1 MQELGK
7 INGMRELGTI
17 AWRVT
22 FLSLLVV
29 ATAGAQQDNWYT
41 NSFYLLHEDHHTVAT
56 AAVGADADPLLT
68 EQLVNLSR
76 PDMIQI
82 HAKGNPGWTTY
93 PSKIGHVPPKL
104 ARDVLGL
111 WRDIARRNGY
121 HFSIYYNIGR
131 DGEIMR
137 RQPQWNRSK
146 HDGSEWERAL
156 CYHSGVAES
165 YIWPMLKEIM
175 AGYDPDGFWLD
186 GSVFTISL
194 CYCPSCRERFKRQT
208 DMELPENES
217 EPGWSQFHEMQRQI
231 YREFINNTCKLI
243 HSTDPD
249 CLVSFNWAYSVRM
262 PEKPDPGIAYLTGD
276 IANRV
281 EGLSLEAHWYDG
293 VGIPFD
299 LMTTG
304 YAFEQPDGM
313 PMRKVPKARPQMEQE
328 MAIVVA
334 NGGRFNLWD
343 NPSATSGLDPN
354 MHQFYSKIVQPFLR
368 SRQRWCL
375 GSKRLA
381 DVSLFH
387 GAAAHYALAEST
399 VRSFNKANN
408 RIDGAA
414 AILPR
419 LHLNYEMVGDW
430 RLHVQDVC
438 SPLLLVE
445 HPKKLTDKDID
456 GIIQLIKA
464 GGNVLVTGMGVQQDR
479 RLLSVFGIAK
489 VGHSQSPEN
498 LTSTI
503 NGRDYPFRH
512 YLYKVTTGMAE
523 TLLTVT
529 DAGGEVWPLLT
540 ANSYGEGTAYY
551 VAIPLLSAHGEQTP
565 PLEMVRDVMTAMVPP
580 EKRLVTTEAPDH
592 VEVVL
597 RQKNSQ
603 YILHEVNMAKGQR
616 TYSPQ
621 RPGAYRPVTIHSFAP
636 VKPHKT
642 SIRVPSRP
650 KRITMQ
656 PGDTE
661 IKNWGYVEGRVE
673 LVVPAFDVHQMVVVQ
688 L

>member
-7 INGMRELGTI
+7 INGKRGINT
-17 AWRVT
+17 VT
-22 FLSLLVV
+22 WHVALLSLLAVG
-29 ATAGAQQDNWYT
+29 TAAAQQHNWYT
-41 NSFYLLHEDHHTVAT
+41 NSFYLLHEDHHTVPT
-56 AAVGADADPLLT
+56 AAVGADADPRLT
-68 EQLVNLSR
+68 EQLVNISR

-111 WRDIARRNGY
+111 WRDIAHRNGY

-131 DGEIMR
+131 DGEIMK
-137 RQPQWNRSK
+137 RQAQWNRSK
-146 HDGSEWERAL
+146 HNGREWERAL
-156 CYHSGVAES
+156 CYHSGVAEG

-186 GSVFTISL
+186 GSVFTIYM
-194 CYCPSCRERFKRQT
+194 CYCQSCQERFKRQT
-208 DMELPENES
+208 GMELPENER
-217 EPGWSQFHEMQRQI
+217 EPGWPQFHEMQRQI

-243 HSTDPD
+243 HSIDPE

-262 PEKPDPGIAYLTGD
+262 PEKPDPGIGYLTGD

-293 VGIPFD
+293 VGVPFD

-304 YAFEQPDGM
+304 HTFVKPDGM

-343 NPSATSGLDPN
+343 NPSSTSGIDPN
-354 MHQFYSKIVQPFLR
+354 MHQFYSKVVQPFLR

-381 DVSLFH
+381 DISLFH
-387 GAAAHYALAEST
+387 GAAAQYALGEST

-408 RIDGAA
+408 RIEGAA
-414 AILPR
+414 NMLPR

-438 SPLLLVE
+438 SPLLIVE
-445 HPKKLTDKDID
+445 HPKKLTDKDVD
-456 GIIQLIKA
+456 GIIRFIKA
-464 GGNVLVTGMGVQQDR
+464 GGNVLVTGMGIQQDR
-479 RLLSVFGIAK
+479 RLLLVFGLTE
-489 VGHSQSPEN
+489 VGNPQSPET
-498 LTSTI
+498 LASTI
-503 NGRDYPFRH
+503 NGRDYRFEH
-512 YLYKVTTGMAE
+512 YLYKVETCMAK

-529 DAGGEVWPLLT
+529 DGGGKVWPLLT
-540 ANSYGEGTAYY
+540 AHGYGEGTAYY
-551 VAIPLLSAHGEQTP
+551 VAIPLLSEHGEQTP
-565 PLEMVRDVMTAMVPP
+565 PLEMVRDVMTAIVPP
-580 EKRLVTTEAPDH
+580 EKRLVTTEAPEH
-592 VEVVL
+592 VEIVL

-616 TYSPQ
+616 TYAPP
-621 RPGAYRPVTIHSFAP
+621 RPGSYRPVTIHSLAP
-636 VKPHKT
+636 VKPHKA
-642 SIRVPSRP
+642 SIRVPRKP
-650 KRITMQ
+650 KRVTVQ
-656 PGDTE
+656 PGGTAF
-661 IKNWGYVEGRVE
+661 KNWGYVDGRVE